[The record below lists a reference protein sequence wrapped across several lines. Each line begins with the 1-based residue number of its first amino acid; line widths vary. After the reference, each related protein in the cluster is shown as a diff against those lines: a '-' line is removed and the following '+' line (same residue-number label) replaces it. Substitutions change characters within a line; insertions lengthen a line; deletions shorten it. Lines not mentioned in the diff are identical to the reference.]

1 VFHVKHEGW
10 TLGSLPPE
18 GGDRLARFEEL
29 LQGRAVPAGLIA
41 RTDAS
46 DLRERHILDSL
57 RGAPLVPAGSRDVAD
72 LGTGA
77 GLPGIP
83 LAIALPDVLF
93 TLVDSRRS
101 RIAFL
106 ELVLDELRLPNVT
119 VLAARAE
126 EVPPGFD
133 VCVARGFAGPAVSW
147 TAAERLLHPLGRLL
161 YWAGVSFDPG
171 ELPEGAQLVGLGNP
185 ALESGGPIA
194 IMARQ

>member
-10 TLGSLPPE
+10 ALESLPPE
-18 GGDRLARFEEL
+18 VGDRLARFEEL
-29 LQGRAVPAGLIA
+29 LQGRAVVAGLIA
-41 RTDAS
+41 RADAS

-57 RGAPLVPAGSRDVAD
+57 RGVALIPAGSRDVVD

-83 LAIALPDVLF
+83 LAIALPDVRF

-119 VLAARAE
+119 ILATRAE
-126 EVPPGFD
+126 EVSPGFD
-133 VCVARGFAGPAVSW
+133 VCVARGFAGLAATW
-147 TAAERLLHPLGRLL
+147 TAAERLLHAQGRLL

-171 ELPEGAQLVGLGNP
+171 ELPEGARLVGLGDP

>member
-10 TLGSLPPE
+10 TLAPLSAE
-18 GGDRLARFEEL
+18 GAHRLARYEEL
-29 LQGRAVPAGLIA
+29 LRTRAVPAGLIA
-41 RTDAS
+41 RSAAS
-46 DLRERHILDSL
+46 DLKERHISDSL

-83 LAIALPDVLF
+83 LAIALPEVRF
-93 TLVDSRRS
+93 ALVDSRRS

-106 ELVLDELRLPNVT
+106 ELALEDLRLPNVS
-119 VLAARAE
+119 VLASRAE
-126 EVPPGFD
+126 DVPLAFD
-133 VCVARGFAGPAVSW
+133 VCVARGFGGPAASW
-147 TAAERLLHPLGRLL
+147 TAAERLLRPGGRLL
-161 YWAGVSFDPG
+161 YWAGVSFDPSD
-171 ELPEGAQLVGLGNP
+171 LPEGARLVGLGDP